1 MKEKEKNT
9 AEVFIEALE
18 AEGVDTIFGIPGE
31 ETLDLMFAIR
41 NSRIRF
47 IPVRHEQGAAFMA
60 DVYGRLTG
68 KAGVCL
74 ATLGPGATNL
84 VTGVADAYLDGAP
97 LVAITG
103 QVSTDK
109 MQLTSHQYL
118 DLTAMFQPITKRSKI
133 VMRADMVAEFCR
145 LAFKYAEGEK
155 PGACHIDLPKDIAKQ
170 PCSAKALKKQPLQ
183 VDFASPERIAQAA
196 RLISE
201 ARAPVILAGSGAVR
215 AHAAEAVTEFARRL
229 HIPVVNTMMAK
240 GIVPADDPYSMRTIG
255 IPQRDLV
262 NDVFEEAD
270 MVIAVGYDLVECAPQ
285 KWNAREDM
293 HIIHIAAMPADIN
306 KLYQPDVEVIGEIN
320 DSLYQILRIAHRTEE
335 PLTAFAIREKIDANH
350 AEMEDSDDFP
360 MKPAR
365 ILHDVRSVLGEEDI
379 LVSDVGAHKMWIARH
394 YDCYKPNTCI
404 ISNGFASMGIAI
416 PGAFAAKMLNPEK
429 KVLAVTGDGGFMMN
443 MQELETAVREK
454 VPFVTLIWRDNSYGL
469 IKWKE
474 QEQFGDD
481 CYVDFT
487 NPDFCMLA
495 EAMHCKGYRVS
506 AAEELIPIL
515 NDAFEQ
521 TIPSVIELDVDY
533 SENMKLSRMLSR
545 YAEEHTG

>member
-1 MKEKEKNT
+1 MNEIIQKNT
-9 AEVFIEALE
+9 AEVLIESLE
-18 AEGVDTIFGIPGE
+18 AEGVEYIFGIPGE

-41 NSRIRF
+41 NSSIRF

-68 KAGVCL
+68 RAGVCL

-133 VMRADMVAEFCR
+133 VMRADMVSEFCR

-155 PGACHIDLPKDIAKQ
+155 PGSCHLDLPKDIAKLPCDARPLRKQQ
-170 PCSAKALKKQPLQ
+170 PQ
-183 VDFASPERIAQAA
+183 VDFSSPDMIARAA
-196 RLISE
+196 NLIS
-201 ARAPVILAGSGAVR
+201 AAACPVILAGSGAVR
-215 AHAAEAVTEFARRL
+215 AGAAAAVTEFARRL

-240 GIVPADDPYSMRTIG
+240 GIIPVDDPYCLRTIG
-255 IPQRDLV
+255 IPQRDYV
-262 NDVFEEAD
+262 NELFSQAD
-270 MVIAVGYDLVECAPQ
+270 MVIAIGYDLVECAPQ
-285 KWNAREDM
+285 KWESREDM
-293 HIIHIAAMPADIN
+293 TLIHIAATAADVN
-306 KLYQPDVEVIGEIN
+306 KLYQPEVEVIGEVN
-320 DSLYQILRIAHRTEE
+320 DSLYQILRIAHRSEE
-335 PLTAFAIREKIDANH
+335 PEAAFAIRRRIERNH
-350 AEMEDSDDFP
+350 AEMEASEHFP

-365 ILHDVRSVLGEEDI
+365 ILRDVRSVMGREDI

-394 YDCYKPNTCI
+394 YDCYEPNTCI

-416 PGAFAAKMLNPEK
+416 PGAFAAKLLNPEK
-429 KVLAVTGDGGFMMN
+429 RVLAVTGDGGFMMN
-443 MQELETAVREK
+443 MQELETAVREG
-454 VPFVTLIWRDNSYGL
+454 VAFVTLIWKDNSYGL
-469 IKWKE
+469 IKWKQ

-487 NPDFCMLA
+487 NPDFKLLA

-506 AAEELIPIL
+506 SASELIPIL
-515 NDAFEQ
+515 EEAFSQ
-521 TIPSVIELDVDY
+521 TVPSVVELDVDY
-533 SENMKLSRMLSR
+533 SENIKLSELLQTDT
-545 YAEEHTG
+545 AV